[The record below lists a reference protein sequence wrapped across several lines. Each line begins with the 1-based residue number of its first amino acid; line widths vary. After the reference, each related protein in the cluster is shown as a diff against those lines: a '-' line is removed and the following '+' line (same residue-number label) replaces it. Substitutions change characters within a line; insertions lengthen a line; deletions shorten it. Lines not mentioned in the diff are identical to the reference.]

1 MDDLT
6 TEKLEMLKKKLRGM
20 GRRDIQRYGADSKRA
35 HLHREK
41 TLMPEKQKEVLKTAN
56 EQIMTEQEKKA
67 FDALADASKQIT
79 DHAKELRDT
88 VIPEDY
94 PLPLTKDE
102 QKHLREHLCKPL
114 ERYAHDNTI
123 PDPSTGIKY
132 DDGKTRFD
140 LLIAEF
146 VKEVADVFTKGL
158 DKYPAWNYLKLHK
171 DRIVAAH
178 LRHFNAYQRG
188 ELTDSETGLS
198 HLAHA
203 TCCLQ
208 MLWAIDNEFFG
219 KAERLE
225 QIK

>member
-1 MDDLT
+1 MVDDLQT
-6 TEKLEMLKKKLRGM
+6 KALELLQKKSRGM
-20 GRRDIQRYGADSKRA
+20 GQGDRQLYEAHKKRA
-35 HLHREK
+35 YLHREK
-41 TLMPEKQKEVLKTAN
+41 GLMTEKQKDILKT
-56 EQIMTEQEKKA
+56 QVIMTEQEKNA
-67 FDALADASKQIT
+67 LDALADASKQVTGQPEGTIFS
-79 DHAKELRDT
+79 
-88 VIPEDY
+88 EDY
-94 PLPLTKDE
+94 PSPLTEDGQKQIRE
-102 QKHLREHLCKPL
+102 QLRKSRG
-114 ERYAHDNTI
+114 RYAHDNTI
-123 PDPSTGIKY
+123 FNPSIGIKY

-140 LLIAEF
+140 LVIAEF

-188 ELTDSETGLS
+188 ELTDPETGLS

-219 KAERLE
+219 KKERLE
-225 QIK
+225 QLK

>member
-1 MDDLT
+1 MFPELS
-6 TEKLEMLKKKLRGM
+6 EKAWEEICHPSWADTVDGANPTMLSE
-20 GRRDIQRYGADSKRA
+20 DTVQRLSYG
-35 HLHREK
+35 
-41 TLMPEKQKEVLKTAN
+41 
-56 EQIMTEQEKKA
+56 EQA
-67 FDALADASKQIT
+67 
-79 DHAKELRDT
+79 RDT
-88 VIPEDY
+88 TLLSEDY
-94 PLPLTKDE
+94 PLPLTNDG
-102 QKHLREHLCKPL
+102 QKEIRKQLRESRD
-114 ERYAHDNTI
+114 RYVHDNTI

-146 VKEVADVFTKGL
+146 VKEVADVFTTGL

-178 LRHFNAYQRG
+178 HRHINAYQRG
-188 ELTDSETGLS
+188 ELTDPETGLS

-219 KAERLE
+219 KQERLE
-225 QIK
+225 QLK